1 MSVDVSSAPSLV
13 DQFRRDIVNGVYNA
27 RERLVEVDLAERY
40 SVTRS
45 AMRAAL
51 LELTAEGLVERQPNR
66 GARVRALTVGEGVE
80 IAEVRRELEGLCA
93 RLAAER
99 GTDAERERL
108 KEIVVEMREAFTSLD
123 SSLYLAANSTFH
135 KWIHAMARHEVAT
148 AILTQLGNLNLNRH
162 FPLAFNTRVPQASMS
177 EHERVAEAI
186 IRADGDE
193 AEVAMHD
200 HLNSLIVVLRAQAD
214 AAAEKR
220 SA

>member
-1 MSVDVSSAPSLV
+1 MPVAASPSRSLV

-66 GARVRALTVGEGVE
+66 GARVRALTVTEGVE

-99 GTDAERERL
+99 GTAAERKRL
-108 KEIVVEMREAFTSLD
+108 KEIVGEMRDAFGSMD
-123 SSLYLAANSTFH
+123 SARYLATNSTFH
-135 KWIHAMARHEVAT
+135 KAIHAMARHEVAT

-177 EHERVAEAI
+177 EHERVAKAI
-186 IRADGDE
+186 IRGDGDE

-200 HLNSLIVVLRAQAD
+200 HLNSLIEVLRAEAN
-214 AAAEKR
+214 AAADRR